1 MITALREWKDR
12 LLGRGDAAITVPVFD
27 GALKSNNLLE
37 EAAVWAQLDAPE
49 DLATDG
55 QSVFVADGATVLR
68 YDPAD
73 RSASATVVHRFD
85 RPVTALACLPGRD
98 GGNGGLAVALDGREL
113 RIVGGLYDGRSWSA
127 VAGQPLHA
135 VNAISAGSDGRLVAT
150 DGSREHPA
158 AHWKHDLM
166 SLGRSGRLIELNPA
180 DGSSRELATGL
191 AHAFG
196 ACAVAD
202 VAGGSAGGAAGG
214 AAGSAAGGTVWASE
228 SWRHRVMAFGAG
240 QTTRA
245 VTDALPGYPSR
256 ITPASAEQ
264 GGGYWLTCF
273 TLRTQLVEF
282 VLREPTFRK
291 RMLKEIEPQY
301 WIAPALNSGNTFL
314 EPMQGAQLKMMGIV
328 KPWAPPRS
336 YGLVIRLSPE
346 GRVRYSLHS
355 RFDGKHHGVVAAVEC
370 QGDLFVLAKGCGRI
384 LRLSVSGAERSLQA

>member
-1 MITALREWKDR
+1 MIAALREWKDR
-12 LLGRGDAAITVPVFD
+12 LLGRGSAAITVPVFD

-37 EAAVWAQLDAPE
+37 EAVVWAQLDAPE

-55 QSVFVADGATVLR
+55 QSVFVADGVTVLR
-68 YDPAD
+68 YDAAD
-73 RSASATVVHRFD
+73 RSARATVVHRFD

-113 RIVGGLYDGRSWSA
+113 RIVGGVHDGRCWSA

-135 VNAISAGSDGRLVAT
+135 VNAISAGRDGRLVAT

-202 VAGGSAGGAAGG
+202 MAGGSAGRAAGG
-214 AAGSAAGGTVWASE
+214 AKGATVWASE

-291 RMLKEIEPQY
+291 RMLKEIDSQY

-336 YGLVIRLSPE
+336 YGLVVRLSSE
-346 GRVRYSLHS
+346 GRVSYSLHS

>member
-1 MITALREWKDR
+1 MITALRDWTDR

-37 EAAVWAQLDAPE
+37 EAAVWAKLDAPE

-68 YDPAD
+68 YDAAD

-85 RPVTALACLPGRD
+85 RPVTALGCLPGSS
-98 GGNGGLAVALDGREL
+98 GLVVALDGREV
-113 RIVGGLYDGRSWSA
+113 RIVGGVHDGRRWNA
-127 VAGQPLHA
+127 VAGKPLHA

-166 SLGRSGRLIELNPA
+166 GLGRSGRLIELNPA
-180 DGSSRELATGL
+180 DGAARELASGL

-196 ACAVAD
+196 ACAAAD

-214 AAGSAAGGTVWASE
+214 TVWVSE

-240 QTTRA
+240 QTARA
-245 VTDALPGYPSR
+245 VTDSLPGYPSR

-282 VLREPTFRK
+282 VLREPAFRK
-291 RMLKEIEPQY
+291 RMLNEIEPQY

-384 LRLSVSGAERSLQA
+384 LRLSVTGAERSLQA

>member
-1 MITALREWKDR
+1 MIAALLEWTDR

-85 RPVTALACLPGRD
+85 RPVTALACLPGGAN
-98 GGNGGLAVALDGREL
+98 GGSGHGGLAVALDGREV
-113 RIVGGLYDGRSWSA
+113 RIVGGPHDGRRWDA
-127 VAGQPLHA
+127 VAGKPLHA

-166 SLGRSGRLIELNPA
+166 GLGRSGRLIELNPA
-180 DGSSRELATGL
+180 DGAARELASGL

-202 VAGGSAGGAAGG
+202 VAGGV
-214 AAGSAAGGTVWASE
+214 AGGTVWVSE

-240 QTTRA
+240 QTARA
-245 VTDALPGYPSR
+245 VTDSLPGYPSR

-291 RMLKEIEPQY
+291 RMLREIEPQY

-384 LRLSVSGAERSLQA
+384 LRLSVAGAERSLQA

>member
-1 MITALREWKDR
+1 MIAALLEWKDR

-73 RSASATVVHRFD
+73 RSASASVAHRFD
-85 RPVTALACLPGRD
+85 RPVTALACLPGGAQ
-98 GGNGGLAVALDGREL
+98 GGSGHGGLAVALDGREV
-113 RIVGGLYDGRSWSA
+113 RIVGGPHDGRRWDA
-127 VAGQPLHA
+127 VAGKPLHA
-135 VNAISAGSDGRLVAT
+135 VNAISAGSDGRLVVT

-166 SLGRSGRLIELNPA
+166 SLGRSGRLIELIPA
-180 DGSSRELATGL
+180 DGSARELASGL

-196 ACAVAD
+196 ACAMANV
-202 VAGGSAGGAAGG
+202 AGGAAPG
-214 AAGSAAGGTVWASE
+214 AAGGTVWASE

-240 QTTRA
+240 QAASA
-245 VTDALPGYPSR
+245 VTDSLPGYPSR
-256 ITPASAEQ
+256 ITAAPAEQ

-291 RMLKEIEPQY
+291 RMLREIEPQY

-370 QGDLFVLAKGCGRI
+370 RGDLFVLAKGCGRI
-384 LRLSVSGAERSLQA
+384 LRLSVSDAERSLQA

>member
-1 MITALREWKDR
+1 MIAALLEWKDR

-37 EAAVWAQLDAPE
+37 EAAVWAKLDAPE

-55 QSVFVADGATVLR
+55 QAVFVADGTTVLR
-68 YDPAD
+68 YDAAD

-98 GGNGGLAVALDGREL
+98 SQNVGGSGHGGLAVALDGREVC
-113 RIVGGLYDGRSWSA
+113 IVGGVHDGRLWNA
-127 VAGQPLHA
+127 VAGKPLYA

-166 SLGRSGRLIELNPA
+166 GLGRSGRLIELNPA
-180 DGSSRELATGL
+180 DGSARELASGL

-202 VAGGSAGGAAGG
+202 VAGGVAGR
-214 AAGSAAGGTVWASE
+214 TVWASE

-240 QTTRA
+240 QTARA
-245 VTDALPGYPSR
+245 VTDSLPGYPSR
-256 ITPASAEQ
+256 ITPASVEQ

-370 QGDLFVLAKGCGRI
+370 GGDLFVLAKGCGRI
-384 LRLSVSGAERSLQA
+384 LRLSVTDAERSLQA